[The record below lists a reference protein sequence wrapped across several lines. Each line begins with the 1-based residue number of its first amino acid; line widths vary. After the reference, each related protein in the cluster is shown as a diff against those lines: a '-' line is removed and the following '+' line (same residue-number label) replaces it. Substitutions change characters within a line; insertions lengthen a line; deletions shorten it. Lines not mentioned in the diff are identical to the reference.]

1 MPFAPPLIDDR
12 SYSELVAE
20 ARARIPRYTPE
31 WTDQNE
37 SDPGMI
43 LVELYAWLTEMQ
55 IFRMSKIPDLAYVKF
70 LELVGITPEP
80 ARPARAYVTFPVRAG
95 HEKPATVVPARAQ
108 VAASEP
114 DANGKRVIFETER
127 ALTSVRA
134 RLDRLQVF
142 DGFAYRDV
150 SGENLDAV
158 STFEPFGS
166 LANAGAALLLGFDSE
181 LPPAVMTLAFFVP
194 DDEQRP
200 ASFECTGAR
209 ASFVSADVAWEYWDG
224 SEWRNLDVLRDETA
238 RFTRTGTVE
247 LKGPPKGR
255 LRARVLGKLLDTPR
269 FWIRARL
276 TKSGYEMPPR
286 VVAVRTNT
294 TLATQAETLRFE
306 VLGGSDARASQ
317 EFSLSDAPILEGSL
331 RLEVDEGSGFERW
344 LEVPD
349 FFGSGAH
356 DPHYVLD
363 RTTGTIRFGDG
374 RRGRIPVANPRQRS
388 NVRATE
394 YRVGGGARGN
404 VGAGTLNVLQ
414 NSVEGIDASAIT
426 NLFPAA
432 GGTDEEPLERAR
444 ERAPLSIRSRDRA
457 VTASDYEELA
467 GRLVA
472 RAKALPLHH
481 PKFPGVEVPG
491 VVTVVVV
498 PRVDTALNPAP
509 VPSEGTLRAVCAYLD
524 ERRTLTTELY
534 VIGPRYR
541 EVTIEAELVATDEA
555 DLAAVKS
562 AATAEL
568 VRYFDP
574 LSGGEGSTADTPG
587 TGWPFGG
594 TIVYS
599 RLYRRLSFEGVSR
612 IASLT
617 IKLDGEAHEPCRDVP
632 LDGGFLLK
640 NGEHSIEVRYE

>member
-1 MPFAPPLIDDR
+1 MPFTPPVIDDR
-12 SYSELVAE
+12 SYSEIVAE
-20 ARARIPRYTPE
+20 ARTRIPRYTPE

-43 LVELYAWLTEMQ
+43 LVELFAWLTEMQ
-55 IFRMSKIPDLAYVKF
+55 IFRMSKIPELAYVKF

-80 ARPARAYVTFPVRAG
+80 ARSARAYVTFPVRAG
-95 HEKPATVVPARAQ
+95 YSKPTTIVPARTQ
-108 VAASEP
+108 VAAAEQDES
-114 DANGKRVIFETER
+114 GKRIVFETER

-134 RLDRLQVF
+134 ALDRLQTF

-150 SGENLDAV
+150 SGENLDA
-158 STFEPFGS
+158 SGSFEPFGT
-166 LANAGAALLLGFDSE
+166 LVNAGASFLLGFAAE
-181 LPPAVMTLAFFVP
+181 LPPAALTLACFVP
-194 DDEQRP
+194 DDERSP
-200 ASFECTGAR
+200 ASFECAGAR
-209 ASFVSADVAWEYWDG
+209 ASFVSSEIAWEYWDG
-224 SEWRNLDVLRDETA
+224 SEWRALDVLRDETA
-238 RFTRTGTVE
+238 RFTRTGCIE
-247 LKGPPKGR
+247 LKGPPNGR
-255 LRARVLGKLLDTPR
+255 MRARVLGKVLDAPR

-286 VVAVRTNT
+286 LLAIRTNT

-306 VLGGSDARASQ
+306 VLGGSDARAAQ
-317 EFSLSDAPILEGSL
+317 EFSLADVPILDGSL
-331 RLEVDEGSGFERW
+331 RLEVDEGTGFQRW

-349 FFGSGAH
+349 FFGSGVGDA
-356 DPHYVLD
+356 HYVLD
-363 RTTGTIRFGDG
+363 RTTGKIRFGDG
-374 RRGRIPVANPRQRS
+374 RRGRIPVANPRQRA
-388 NVRATE
+388 NVRALE

-404 VGAGTLNVLQ
+404 VGAGMLSVLQ
-414 NSVEGIDASAIT
+414 ASVEGIDASAVT
-426 NLFPAA
+426 NLLPAA
-432 GGTDEEPLERAR
+432 GGVDEEPLARAR
-444 ERAPLSIRSRDRA
+444 ERAPLAIRSRDRA

-498 PRVDTALNPAP
+498 PRVDTAVTPAP

-541 EVTIEAELVATDEA
+541 EITIEAELVAADDA

-574 LSGGEGSTADTPG
+574 LSGGEGSTADTSG

-594 TIVYS
+594 AIVYS
-599 RLYRRLSFEGVSR
+599 RLYRRLSFDSVSR

-632 LDGGFLLK
+632 LDAGFLLR
-640 NGEHSIEVRYE
+640 NGEHAVEVRYE